1 LKECNLKG
9 KKSIPVKKETAHAGK
24 NAGGYM
30 KRNSEITKT
39 ECQGA
44 SAGCS
49 WWGRSTRQSQAKNNY
64 AKRQI
69 NCREYILAQYLYR
82 YE

>member
-1 LKECNLKG
+1 
-9 KKSIPVKKETAHAGK
+9 
-24 NAGGYM
+24 M